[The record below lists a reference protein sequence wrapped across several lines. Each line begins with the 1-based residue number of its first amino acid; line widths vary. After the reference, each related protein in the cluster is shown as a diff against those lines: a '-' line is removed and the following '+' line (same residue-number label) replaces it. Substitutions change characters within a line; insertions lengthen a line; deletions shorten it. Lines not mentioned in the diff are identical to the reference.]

1 MVYSTF
7 RLCKINIKSVTE
19 MRNIIRMVGI
29 GVAALCMVTPTVQAQ
44 VKTKCQ

>member
-29 GVAALCMVTPTVQAQ
+29 GVAALCYGNSYSSGTS
-44 VKTKCQ
+44 KTKCQ